1 MSRSRTTIEKRSMTY
16 PRGTSKRPPS
26 HPGLV
31 VKHELQELGMSVTEA
46 AQRLHISRRTLSE
59 LVNERRGM
67 SPEMALKLG
76 RFFGTGTELWMNLQ
90 TRYDLWGVENDP
102 EALREAAEVEPALT

>member
-1 MSRSRTTIEKRSMTY
+1 MTY
-16 PRGTSKRPPS
+16 PRRSSKRRPS
-26 HPGLV
+26 HPGFV
-31 VKHELQELGMSVTEA
+31 VKLELEELGMSITEA
-46 AQRLHISRRTLSE
+46 AQRLRISRRTLSE

-76 RFFGTGTELWMNLQ
+76 RFFGNGTELWMNLQ